1 MAARLEAD
9 PFLVD
14 VVKKNISGVNLDS
27 IQPDGPKGRF
37 QIAKKRLRAVH
48 CLLDKED
55 IVSNEQIKSLIG
67 LILTSTEFRK
77 EYKAIL
83 GIGEAAEGE
92 VPLHLRFTS
101 AVTGTFSRFGDWLR
115 AKDPS
120 EARKAYR
127 DFFDHSPLSDHEYL
141 NFLRRLK
148 ADQPAFSEVID
159 EIFVMAHQYI
169 ANALSHALKGQL
181 PDRLQLDMN
190 EREKQELSARCKRL
204 AAEDEARSWGALKD
218 QVIQD
223 LGASNEQYA
232 RIWFYS
238 FFCSRDI
245 CPKAQ
250 DRHRTSKE
258 AWFHVLLGSSMSVPC
273 DHALVCI

>member
-9 PFLVD
+9 PFLVE
-14 VVKKNISGVNLDS
+14 VVMKNLWGVNLDS
-27 IQPDGPKGRF
+27 IQPDGPKGHF
-37 QIAKKRLRAVH
+37 QKVKRRLRSVH
-48 CLLDKED
+48 CVLDKGD
-55 IVSNEQIKSLIG
+55 AVSNEQIKSLID
-67 LILTSTEFRK
+67 LILPSKNFRE

-83 GIGEAAEGE
+83 GIDEAAEGE

-127 DFFDHSPLSDHEYL
+127 DFFDHSPLSDHDYL

-148 ADQPAFSEVID
+148 ADQPVFAEVID

-169 ANALSHALKGQL
+169 ANALSTALKGQL
-181 PDRLQLDMN
+181 PDRLQHDMN
-190 EREKQELSARCKRL
+190 EREKRELSARCKRQ
-204 AAEDEARSWGALKD
+204 AEEEEARSWEALKD

-238 FFCSRDI
+238 FLSSRDI
-245 CPKAQ
+245 CSKAQ

-258 AWFHVLLGSSMSVPC
+258 AWFQVRLGSFRSAPC